1 MPLRVFIS
9 SVQSEFAEER
19 RNLRDFIRSDAT
31 LSRYFDVF
39 LFEDQPAQTRSPTD
53 LYLDEVE
60 RCNVYVGLFGVR
72 YGYEDAEGFRRPSAS
87 MIAPC
92 STANTG
98 SSLCARP
105 TRSVIR
111 RKTS

>member
-39 LFEDQPAQTRSPTD
+39 LFEDQPAHGIAECFEDGHSALGVVGNGGVEGDRGFGGGVGCCGVVAVGRS
-53 LYLDEVE
+53 
-60 RCNVYVGLFGVR
+60 RVGP
-72 YGYEDAEGFRRPSAS
+72 A
-87 MIAPC
+87 
-92 STANTG
+92 G
-98 SSLCARP
+98 SSS
-105 TRSVIR
+105 TDEGDSVG
-111 RKTS
+111 